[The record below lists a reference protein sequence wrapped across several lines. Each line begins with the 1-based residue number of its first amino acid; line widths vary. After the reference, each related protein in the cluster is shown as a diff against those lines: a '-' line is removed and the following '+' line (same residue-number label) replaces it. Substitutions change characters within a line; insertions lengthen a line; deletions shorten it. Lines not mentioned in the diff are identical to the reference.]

1 MSQSALSSLCVAIC
15 LPCLSKAINQVWCHF
30 TTTNTKPWK
39 INTKHQQMLL
49 VQQPPHL
56 VEWLC
61 NRKSTLRCL
70 NTVVV
75 SKLDFVRLSLRREDS
90 FVVVR
95 LICVDDGEVTTWHF
109 LRLLRL
115 LRLCEAG
122 WQIIFS
128 VPLVVAVGW
137 KSGWGEPVGQP
148 GKLSFVAPSGKVAFF
163 PTMSTMSLSTAL
175 LTLCLIGIV
184 ALWTLTSSA
193 KNAVLFSCVPTSL
206 RINAI
211 YVLFK

>member
-1 MSQSALSSLCVAIC
+1 MSQSASLRVAIC

-30 TTTNTKPWK
+30 TTTNTKLWK

-49 VQQPPHL
+49 VQQPPHF

-61 NRKSTLRCL
+61 NRKSTSPCL
-70 NTVVV
+70 CTVVE
-75 SKLDFVRLSLRREDS
+75 SKLDFVRLSLILEDS

-95 LICVDDGEVTTWHF
+95 VICVDGEVTTWHF
-109 LRLLRL
+109 LRLLFL
-115 LRLCEAG
+115 CLCEPR
-122 WQIIFS
+122 WQRIF
-128 VPLVVAVGW
+128 LVLLVLAVGW
-137 KSGWGEPVGQP
+137 KYGCCEPFGQP

-184 ALWTLTSSA
+184 ALWTLTSST
-193 KNAVLFSCVPTSL
+193 KNSVLFSCVPASL

-211 YVLFK
+211 